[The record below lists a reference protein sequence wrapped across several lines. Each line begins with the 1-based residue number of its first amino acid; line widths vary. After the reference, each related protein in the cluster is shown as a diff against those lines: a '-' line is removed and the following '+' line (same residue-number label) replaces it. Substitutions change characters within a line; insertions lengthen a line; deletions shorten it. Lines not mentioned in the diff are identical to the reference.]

1 MSEANEQG
9 RRQPTDE
16 ELARMAPPTSGGRE
30 VRVGLFVLLGIVGV
44 LTVLFMMTDPA
55 TFRGRYRL
63 ATLVEDAGGIRS
75 GDPVRM
81 RGVNVG
87 RVRGFNLTPE
97 GVLIGL
103 EINGEWFIP
112 EDSRTELIS
121 GGLLGGRTVDVLPGN
136 SDERA
141 ARGAVL
147 PGELILG
154 TLEQTDDLA
163 TSVQDVLGRVQSLLS
178 DTTVGS
184 IQGSAQE
191 LEALL
196 GELTEVVGGQRQ
208 ELGELTASL
217 NRTASEL
224 EGVTTEAS
232 PGLARA
238 LARADSVMDRL
249 NRTSGTLDEAAV
261 SMRSILGRME
271 RGEGTLGL
279 LSQDESLYRNL
290 NEAAESISRLAQDI
304 QMNPG
309 RYIRLSLF

>member
-1 MSEANEQG
+1 MSEVNEQG
-9 RRQPTDE
+9 RRGPTDE
-16 ELARMAPPTSGGRE
+16 ELARMAPPTTGGRE
-30 VRVGLFVLLGIVGV
+30 VRVGLFVLMGIIGL
-44 LTVLFMMTDPA
+44 LTILFLMTDPA

-63 ATLVEDAGGIRS
+63 VTLVQDAGGIRS

-87 RVRGFNLTPE
+87 RVRGFDLTGD
-97 GVLIGL
+97 GVMIGL
-103 EINGEWFIP
+103 EIDGEWFIP
-112 EDSRTELIS
+112 QDSRTELIS
-121 GGLLGGRTVDVLPGN
+121 GGLLGGRTVDVLPGS
-136 SDERA
+136 SDQRA
-141 ARGAVL
+141 PRGSVL
-147 PGELILG
+147 PGELVLG
-154 TLEQTDDLA
+154 TLEQTDDLGN
-163 TSVQDVLGRVQSLLS
+163 TVQDVLARVQGLLS
-178 DTTVGS
+178 DTTMGA

-191 LEALL
+191 LETLL
-196 GELTEVVGGQRQ
+196 EELTAVVGGQRE
-208 ELGELTASL
+208 ELGELTSSL

-249 NRTSGTLDEAAV
+249 NRTSGTLDEATVAL
-261 SMRSILGRME
+261 RSILGRME

-290 NEAAESISRLAQDI
+290 NTAAENVSRLAEDI
-304 QMNPG
+304 RMNPG

>member
-1 MSEANEQG
+1 
-9 RRQPTDE
+9 
-16 ELARMAPPTSGGRE
+16 MAPPTTGGRE
-30 VRVGLFVLLGIVGV
+30 LRVGLFVLIGIIGV

-55 TFRGRYRL
+55 TFRGRYRV
-63 ATLVEDAGGIRS
+63 ATVVQDAGGIRS

-87 RVRGFNLTPE
+87 RVRGFQLTPE

-103 EINGEWFIP
+103 EIDGEWFIP

-121 GGLLGGRTVDVLPGN
+121 GGLLGGRTVDVLPG
-136 SDERA
+136 SSTERV
-141 ARGAVL
+141 ARGATL
-147 PGELILG
+147 PGELVLG
-154 TLEQTDDLA
+154 TLEQTDDLGA
-163 TSVQDVLGRVQSLLS
+163 TVQDVLARVQALLS

-196 GELTEVVGGQRQ
+196 GELTAVVGGQRQ
-208 ELGELTASL
+208 ELGDLTASL

-224 EGVTTEAS
+224 EDVATEAS
-232 PGLARA
+232 PGLSRT
-238 LARADSVMDRL
+238 LARADSVMNRL
-249 NRTSGTLDEAAV
+249 TRTSETLDEATGAL
-261 SMRSILGRME
+261 RSILGRME

-290 NEAAESISRLAQDI
+290 NQAAENASRLAEDI
-304 QMNPG
+304 RLNPG

>member
-1 MSEANEQG
+1 MSEESGQG
-9 RRQPTDE
+9 RRQPSDE
-16 ELARMAPPTSGGRE
+16 ELARMAPPTTGGRE
-30 VRVGLFVLLGIVGV
+30 LRVGFFVLIGIIGV

-55 TFRGRYRL
+55 TFRGRYRV
-63 ATLVEDAGGIRS
+63 ATLVQDAGGIRS

-87 RVRGFNLTPE
+87 RVRGFDLTAE

-103 EINGEWFIP
+103 EIDGEWFIP

-121 GGLLGGRTVDVLPGN
+121 GGLLGGRTVDVLPGT
-136 SDERA
+136 SSERVE
-141 ARGAVL
+141 RGAIL
-147 PGELILG
+147 PGALVLG
-154 TLEQTDDLA
+154 TLEQTDELGN
-163 TSVQDVLGRVQSLLS
+163 TVQDVLARVQALLS

-196 GELTEVVGGQRQ
+196 GELTSVVGGQRQ

-224 EGVTTEAS
+224 EDVTTEAS
-232 PGLARA
+232 PGLSRT
-238 LARADSVMDRL
+238 LARADSVMNRL
-249 NRTSGTLDEAAV
+249 TRTSETLDEATGAL
-261 SMRSILGRME
+261 RSILGRME

-279 LSQDESLYRNL
+279 LSRDESLYRNL
-290 NEAAESISRLAQDI
+290 NQAAENISRLAEDI

>member
-1 MSEANEQG
+1 MSDEKRQG

-16 ELARMAPPTSGGRE
+16 ELAQMAPPTTAGRE
-30 VRVGLFVLLGIVGV
+30 FRVGVFVLIGIIGV
-44 LTVLFMMTDPA
+44 LMILFMMTDPA

-87 RVRGFNLTPE
+87 RVRGFDLSAE
-97 GVLIGL
+97 GVRIGL
-103 EINGEWFIP
+103 EIDGDWTIP
-112 EDSRTELIS
+112 PDSRAELVS
-121 GGLLGGRTVDVLPGN
+121 GGLLGGRTVDVIPGVQPG
-136 SDERA
+136 RA
-141 ARGAVL
+141 AAGTIL

-154 TLEQTDDLA
+154 TLEQTDEFGS
-163 TSVQDVLGRVQSLLS
+163 SVQDVLARMQALLS

-184 IQGSAQE
+184 IQGSAVE
-191 LEALL
+191 LEGLL
-196 GELTEVVGGQRQ
+196 GELNAVVGGQRA
-208 ELGELTASL
+208 ELSRLTASL

-224 EGVTTEAS
+224 EGVTDEAS

-249 NRTSGTLDEAAV
+249 TRTSETLDEATT

-279 LSQDESLYRNL
+279 LSRDDALYNNL
-290 NEAAESISRLAQDI
+290 NTASQNVARLAEDI
-304 QMNPG
+304 RLNPG

>member
-1 MSEANEQG
+1 MSDEKRQG

-16 ELARMAPPTSGGRE
+16 ELAQMAPPTTGGRE
-30 VRVGLFVLLGIVGV
+30 LRVGIFVLIGIIGV

-87 RVRGFNLTPE
+87 RVRGFELTPA
-97 GVLIGL
+97 GVVIGL
-103 EINGEWFIP
+103 EIDGEWTIP
-112 EDSRTELIS
+112 SDSRAELIS
-121 GGLLGGRTVDVLPGN
+121 GGLLGGRTVDVIPGLAP
-136 SDERA
+136 ERA
-141 ARGAVL
+141 PPGTVL
-147 PGELILG
+147 PGQLVLG
-154 TLEQTDDLA
+154 ALEQTDDFGS
-163 TSVQDVLGRVQSLLS
+163 TIQDVLARAQALLS

-184 IQGSAQE
+184 IQGSAVE
-191 LEALL
+191 LQGLL
-196 GELTEVVGGQRQ
+196 GELNAVVGGQRA
-208 ELGELTASL
+208 ELSRLTASL
-217 NRTASEL
+217 NRTAAEL
-224 EGVTTEAS
+224 EGVTGEAS
-232 PGLARA
+232 PGLSRA

-249 NRTSGTLDEAAV
+249 TRTSETLDEATH

-279 LSQDESLYRNL
+279 LSRDEALYRNL
-290 NEAAESISRLAQDI
+290 NTASENVARLAEDI
-304 QMNPG
+304 RLNPG